1 MGLFDQLGR
10 QPLSQQEQDQQMS
23 LRQAQQAFQN
33 DLASLKS
40 NPIAYAKAHGKT
52 IPEGFTDPNQMSQ
65 YLLRST
71 QVNNPRYQAAM
82 KLINSMLGR

>member
-10 QPLSQQEQDQQMS
+10 QPSAQQEQCQQMN

-40 NPIAYAKAHGKT
+40 DPIAYAKAHGKI
-52 IPEGFTDPNQMSQ
+52 IPEGLTDPNQMSQ

-82 KLINSMLGR
+82 QLINGMLGR

>member
-10 QPLSQQEQDQQMS
+10 QPQAQQEQNQQMS

-40 NPIAYAKAHGKT
+40 DPVAYAKAHGKT
-52 IPEGFTDPNQMSQ
+52 IPEGLTDPNQMAQ

-82 KLINSMLGR
+82 QLINGMLSR

>member
-10 QPLSQQEQDQQMS
+10 QPQAQQEQNQQMN

-40 NPIAYAKAHGKT
+40 DPVAYAKAHGKT
-52 IPEGFTDPNQMSQ
+52 IPESLTDPNQMSQ

-82 KLINSMLGR
+82 QLINSMIGR

>member
-1 MGLFDQLGR
+1 MGLFDLLGR
-10 QPLSQQEQDQQMS
+10 QPQAQQEQNQQMS
-23 LRQAQQAFQN
+23 IRQAQQAFQN

-40 NPIAYAKAHGKT
+40 DPVAYAKAHGKT
-52 IPEGFTDPNQMSQ
+52 IPEGLTDPNQMAQ

-82 KLINSMLGR
+82 QLINGMLGR

>member
-10 QPLSQQEQDQQMS
+10 QPQAQQEQNQQIS

-40 NPIAYAKAHGKT
+40 DPVAYAKAHGKT
-52 IPEGFTDPNQMSQ
+52 IPEGLTDPNQMAQ

-82 KLINSMLGR
+82 QLINGMLGR